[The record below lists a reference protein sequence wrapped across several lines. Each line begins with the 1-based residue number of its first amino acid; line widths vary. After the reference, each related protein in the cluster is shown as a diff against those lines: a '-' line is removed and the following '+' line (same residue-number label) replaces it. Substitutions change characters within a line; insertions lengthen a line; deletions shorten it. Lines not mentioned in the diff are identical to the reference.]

1 MTDRV
6 RESDRRREILERE
19 ALQAEDRL
27 RTAEQEL
34 ERCSTTSSSNIMKK
48 YVLTYIK

>member
-1 MTDRV
+1 MTERV
-6 RESDRRREILERE
+6 RESDRRREMLERE

-34 ERCSTTSSSNIMKK
+34 ERCSTITSSSSMKK
-48 YVLTYIK
+48 YVMVYIK